1 MTGSEQDIDRQQLAF
16 GEEGQRLLRSRSVA
30 VVGVSGGGSHV
41 CQQLIYA
48 GIGTIVPFDEQNV
61 EATNLRRLV
70 GAATRDIEDHT
81 PKVAVPTRMA
91 LEVCPAVTVRP
102 VKASFPNGDSISEL
116 SLVDLIIGCVDNDAS
131 KSDLNNFAIEQ
142 AIPYIDIG
150 ATIIPQKTGSG
161 FSAHGQIACIWP
173 GGPCLRCMGVISESS
188 IALGHERR
196 MGYGSNLPD
205 PQVVSINGTLASEA
219 VTAALL
225 YFTLGWK
232 QPERRRYLLP
242 PGELRRP
249 TMTVETACSFCG
261 FRGVMGHRR

>member
-1 MTGSEQDIDRQQLAF
+1 MTNSEQDIDRQQLAF
-16 GEEGQRLLRSRSVA
+16 GEEGQRLLRLRSIA

-48 GIGTIVPFDEQNV
+48 GIGTIIPVDEQGV
-61 EATNLRRLV
+61 EPTNLRRLV
-70 GAATRDIEDHT
+70 GATARDVEEHT
-81 PKVAVPTRMA
+81 HKVNVPTRMA
-91 LEVCPAVTVRP
+91 VEVCPAVTVRP
-102 VKASFPNGDSISEL
+102 LKTSFPNGDSIGEL
-116 SLVDLIIGCVDNDAS
+116 SLVDVIIGCVDNDAS
-131 KSDLNNFAIEQ
+131 KSDLNNFAIEK

-150 ATIIPQKTGSG
+150 ATIIPKTTGSG

-173 GGPCLRCMGVISESS
+173 GGPCLRCMGVITESS
-188 IALGHERR
+188 IALGHEQR

-225 YFTLGWK
+225 YLTLGCK

-249 TMTVETACSFCG
+249 RMTVQTACGFCG
-261 FRGVMGHRR
+261 FHGVMGPRH